1 MCGLV
6 GIVDLS
12 GRTVDRAL
20 LRRMADTIAHRGPDE
35 EGDYVSGG
43 VGLHHKRLSIID
55 LATGQQP
62 MTRRDVTVVFNGE
75 IYNFVELRAQLKA
88 RGHSFETTSDTE
100 VLLEAYLEWGEAC
113 VEHLN
118 GMFGF
123 VVHDAGRK
131 RIFAAR
137 DHFGIKP
144 LYYWRGGGRVLFA
157 SEIKALLVHPGVAA
171 QVDPV
176 GLSDYLTFQ
185 YVLGEETLFKDIHK
199 LQPAHSLTLDLA
211 SGQMR
216 QQRFWD
222 LRFEVDRSLD
232 APTAIERLRG
242 LLDDA
247 VRQQMRSDV
256 PVGTYLS
263 GGLDSSTVTML
274 AARHTT
280 ERLSTFTGAFR
291 EGQQFDE
298 TRYATA
304 VAEAIDAHQHL
315 VYPTADEFADLIPKI
330 VYHMDEPAAGPG
342 LFPQYIVSRLAS
354 QHVKVC
360 LGGQGGD
367 EVFGGYARY
376 SVAYLEQA
384 LKARVLGNKDEGDLA
399 VDLEDIGGS
408 LITLREYAPMLQRL
422 WQEDLFGSIDRRYF
436 RLSDRSDGA
445 LQCFSAEFT
454 ARFDRSQP
462 FARFQR
468 VFNRIDSPSYF
479 NRMLHYDLTA
489 SLPALLQVEDRVS
502 MASSLES
509 RVPLLDK
516 RIFEFVGS
524 VSPTIRFRNGELRH
538 FFRQAAKSIV
548 PTAVFER
555 TDKMGFPVPLHLWA
569 KGRVRD
575 FFRDVLL
582 SRACR
587 ERGLFDMARVEALI
601 QQEAAFGRA
610 LWGLLQLE
618 LWHQQFIDGAKRA

>member
-12 GRTVDRAL
+12 GRTVDREV

-35 EGDYVSGG
+35 EGVYVRGG
-43 VGLHHKRLSIID
+43 VGLYHKRLSIID

-62 MTRRDVTVVFNGE
+62 MTRHDVTVAFNGE
-75 IYNFVELRAQLKA
+75 IYNFVELRAELRA
-88 RGHSFETTSDTE
+88 LGHEFETTSDTE
-100 VLLEAYLEWGEAC
+100 VLLNAYRQWGESC

-123 VVHDAGRK
+123 VVHDTRLK

-144 LYYWRGGGRVLFA
+144 LYYWRSGDRVLFA
-157 SEIKALLVHPGVAA
+157 SEIKALLAHPGVAA

-176 GLSDYLTFQ
+176 GLGDYLTLQ
-185 YVLGEETLFKDIHK
+185 YVLGEETLFKNIRK
-199 LQPAHSLTLDLA
+199 LQPAHSLTLELET
-211 SGQMR
+211 GELR
-216 QQRFWD
+216 QQRYWD
-222 LRFEVDRSLD
+222 LRFDVDRSID
-232 APTAIERLRG
+232 APQAIEQLRG

-263 GGLDSSTVTML
+263 GGLDSSAVTML
-274 AARHTT
+274 AARHTND
-280 ERLSTFTGAFR
+280 RLSTFTGAFR
-291 EGQQFDE
+291 EGREFDE
-298 TRYATA
+298 TQYATA
-304 VAEAIDAHQHL
+304 VAHAIGANQHL

-330 VYHMDEPAAGPG
+330 AYHMDEPAAGPG

-354 QHVKVC
+354 KHVKVC

-376 SVAYLEQA
+376 SIAYLEQA
-384 LKARVLGNKDEGDLA
+384 LKAEVLGQSEEGDLGIK
-399 VDLEDIGGS
+399 LSDINGS
-408 LITLREYAPMLQRL
+408 LRTLREYVPMLQRL
-422 WQEDLFGSIDRRYF
+422 WQQDLFGPMDRRYF

-445 LQCFSAEFT
+445 LQCFSADFT
-454 ARFDRSQP
+454 SRLDRGRA
-462 FARFQR
+462 FERFQA
-468 VFNRIDSPSYF
+468 VFNRVDTPSYL
-479 NRMLHYDLTA
+479 NRMTHYDLTS

-516 RIFEFVGS
+516 RIFEFVGT
-524 VSPTIRFRNGELRH
+524 VSPAIRFRYGELRH
-538 FFRQAAKSIV
+538 VFRQAVKSIV
-548 PTAVFER
+548 PSKVIER

-587 ERGLFDMARVEALI
+587 ERGLFDTAKVEALI